1 MMLFWRKGHSAKR
14 GDYGRI
20 CTVKRIYNISVG
32 YLLAIAGLG
41 GLLYGVDFGVIAA
54 AEPYMKAMGV
64 YSDSQISH
72 VVGAVLL
79 GGLVSSITAGWLSD
93 FFGRKKM
100 IVASSAMFLVAIP
113 VVSLSLDCYPMLFA
127 GRVLQGMSAGYM
139 AVTMPMYLTET
150 LPPEIRGRGTGV
162 FQFSL
167 GLGLVV
173 AAGAGCL
180 VATVFGASDTADAAG
195 RVAAWGAN
203 FWWTMLPVAVLFF
216 GSLRLPESPVWE
228 KKSLKLR
235 ASSLESRESLIQSS
249 KLQAPSS
256 KLLSRRYVVPFLLA
270 CLVLTFNKTTGMS
283 SFTSYLVT
291 ILHSAGFEGIFAN
304 WGQLAVKLTN
314 MLVTIAAAA
323 LVDRKGRTWLLKIGT
338 GGMAVGLA
346 AIGSVFLAIERFGVE
361 ASNFTGLLTMFA
373 FFFMQVFY
381 ALGPGLCVWL
391 VLSELM
397 PKRIRANGMAIALFM
412 NQLVAWGLASWFRPW
427 VAAWGWSSMFF
438 FFAAN
443 GVLYFITVCFIPE
456 TKGKSLEELEHLFE
470 LKTTSGQQQE
480 RTKP

>member
-1 MMLFWRKGHSAKR
+1 MHGMNL
-14 GDYGRI
+14 I
-20 CTVKRIYNISVG
+20 IV
-32 YLLAIAGLG
+32 IAGLG
-41 GLLYGVDFGVIAA
+41 GFLYGVDFGVIAA
-54 AEPYMKAMGV
+54 AEPYMKATGI
-64 YSDSQISH
+64 YSEMQISQ

-79 GGLVSSITAGWLSD
+79 GGIIASLTAGVLAER
-93 FFGRKKM
+93 FGRKRM
-100 IVASSAMFLVAIP
+100 IVVSAVMFLVAIP
-113 VVSLSLDCYPMLFA
+113 IVSLSLGAYPIDILVVRPEAEVRSAHVDLLFCALFA

-139 AVTMPMYLTET
+139 AVIMPMYLTET
-150 LPPEIRGRGTGV
+150 LPPTIRGRGTGV
-162 FQFSL
+162 FQFFL

-180 VATVFGASDTADAAG
+180 VAMRYGASDKADAAG
-195 RVAAWGAN
+195 RVAAWSAN
-203 FWWTMLPVAVLFF
+203 FWWTMLPVAVLFV
-216 GSLRLPESPVWE
+216 GSLRLPESPVWLE
-228 KKSLKLR
+228 RKKEDRGLRTKDKGESSSILSPTSSVVCPPNAQSGSL
-235 ASSLESRESLIQSS
+235 
-249 KLQAPSS
+249 LQ
-256 KLLSRRYVVPFLLA
+256 RRYVVPFLLA

-291 ILHSAGFEGIFAN
+291 ILHSAGFEGIYAN

-323 LVDRKGRTWLLKIGT
+323 LVDRKGRTWLLRVGT
-338 GGMAVGLA
+338 GGMTLGLA
-346 AIGSVFLAIERFGVE
+346 AIGSVFLAIERFGVQPN
-361 ASNFTGLLTMFA
+361 NFTGLLTMFA

-438 FFAAN
+438 FFAVN
-443 GVLYFITVCFIPE
+443 GVLYFVTACFIPE
-456 TKGKSLEELEHLFE
+456 TKGKSLDELENLFE
-470 LKTTSGQQQE
+470 K
-480 RTKP
+480 KAKN

>member
-1 MMLFWRKGHSAKR
+1 MEKSGTSNLRF
-14 GDYGRI
+14 
-20 CTVKRIYNISVG
+20 
-32 YLLAIAGLG
+32 LLAIAGLG

-54 AEPYMKAMGV
+54 AEPYMKAMGSF
-64 YSDSQISH
+64 SDARISYI
-72 VVGAVLL
+72 VGAVLL
-79 GGLVSSITAGWLSD
+79 GGIIASLTAGVLAEW
-93 FFGRKKM
+93 FGRKRM
-100 IVASSAMFLVAIP
+100 IVVSAAMFLVAIP
-113 VVSLSLDCYPMLFA
+113 VVSLSLESFYVLYA

-139 AVTMPMYLTET
+139 AVIMPMYLTET
-150 LPPEIRGRGTGV
+150 LPADIRGRGTGV
-162 FQFSL
+162 FQFCL

-203 FWWTMLPVAVLFF
+203 FWWTMIPVAVLFF
-216 GSLRLPESPVWE
+216 GSLRIPESPVW
-228 KKSLKLR
+228 KKRVTGNGERIPR
-235 ASSLESRESLIQSS
+235 AKRVAEGDAL
-249 KLQAPSS
+249 AGVGT
-256 KLLSRRYVVPFLLA
+256 LLSRRYVVPFLLA
-270 CLVLTFNKTTGMS
+270 CIVLTLNKTTGMS
-283 SFTSYLVT
+283 SFTSYLVS

-323 LVDRKGRTWLLKIGT
+323 LVDRKGRTWLLKVGT
-338 GGMAVGLA
+338 GGMTVGLA
-346 AIGSVFLAIERFGVE
+346 AIGSVFLAIERFGVQ
-361 ASNFTGLLTMFA
+361 ANNFTGLLTMFA

-397 PKRIRANGMAIALFM
+397 PLRIRANGMAIALFM
-412 NQLVAWGLASWFRPW
+412 NQFVAWGLASSFRQW

-443 GVLYFITVCFIPE
+443 GILYFIVALFIPE
-456 TKGKSLEELEHLFE
+456 TKGKTLEELEHLFE
-470 LKTTSGQQQE
+470 RKE
-480 RTKP
+480 K

>member
-1 MMLFWRKGHSAKR
+1 MKL
-14 GDYGRI
+14 I
-20 CTVKRIYNISVG
+20 IV
-32 YLLAIAGLG
+32 IAGLG
-41 GLLYGVDFGVIAA
+41 GFLYGVDFGVIAA

-64 YSDSQISH
+64 YTDAQISH
-72 VVGAVLL
+72 IVGAVLL
-79 GGLVSSITAGWLSD
+79 GGLFSSITAGWLSD

-100 IVASSAMFLVAIP
+100 IAASAAMFLAAIP
-113 VVSLSLDCYPMLFA
+113 VVSLSLGSYPFLYA

-139 AVTMPMYLTET
+139 AVVMPMYITET
-150 LPPEIRGRGTGV
+150 LPPAIRGRGTGV
-162 FQFSL
+162 FQFFL

-180 VATVFGASDTADAAG
+180 VAMHYGASDKADAAG

-203 FWWTMLPVAVLFF
+203 FWWTMLPVAVLFV
-216 GSLRLPESPVWE
+216 GSLRLPESPVWLGR
-228 KKSLKLR
+228 KKEDRGLRTKDKGESSSILSPTSSVVCPPNAQSGSL
-235 ASSLESRESLIQSS
+235 
-249 KLQAPSS
+249 LQ
-256 KLLSRRYVVPFLLA
+256 RRYAVPFLLA

-291 ILHSAGFEGIFAN
+291 ILHSAGFEGIYAN

-314 MLVTIAAAA
+314 MLVTLAAAA
-323 LVDRKGRTWLLKIGT
+323 LVDRKGRTWLLKVGT
-338 GGMAVGLA
+338 GGMTIGLA
-346 AIGSVFLAIERFGVE
+346 AIGSVFLAIERFGVQ
-361 ASNFTGLLTMFA
+361 ANNFTGLVTMFA

-397 PKRIRANGMAIALFM
+397 PLKIRANGMAIALFM

-438 FFAAN
+438 FFAVN
-443 GVLYFITVCFIPE
+443 GVLYFITACFIPE
-456 TKGKSLEELEHLFE
+456 TKGKSLEELEHLFDG
-470 LKTTSGQQQE
+470 KKNRS
-480 RTKP
+480 

>member
-1 MMLFWRKGHSAKR
+1 MKSDCQF
-14 GDYGRI
+14 
-20 CTVKRIYNISVG
+20 SVR

-54 AEPYMKAMGV
+54 AEPYLKAMGV
-64 YSDSQISH
+64 YSDAQISH

-79 GGLVSSITAGWLSD
+79 GGLFSSITAGWLCD
-93 FFGRKKM
+93 FFGRKRM
-100 IVASSAMFLVAIP
+100 IVAAAAMFLVAIP
-113 VVSLSLDCYPMLFA
+113 VVSLSLSSYPALYT

-139 AVTMPMYLTET
+139 AVVMPMYLTET

-162 FQFSL
+162 FQFCL
-167 GLGLVV
+167 ALGLVV

-180 VATVFGASDTADAAG
+180 VASWYGASDTADAGG
-195 RVAAWGAN
+195 RAAAWGAN
-203 FWWTMLPVAVLFF
+203 FWWTMLPVAVLFL
-216 GSLRLPESPVWE
+216 GGLRLPESPVWLSRGSRFVVRDSCDAQTSHE
-228 KKSLKLR
+228 PRTSL
-235 ASSLESRESLIQSS
+235 
-249 KLQAPSS
+249 LQ
-256 KLLSRRYVVPFLLA
+256 RRYVLPFLLA

-323 LVDRKGRTWLLKIGT
+323 LVDRRGRTWLLKVGT
-338 GGMAVGLA
+338 GGMTLGLA
-346 AIGSVFLAIERFGVE
+346 AIGCVFLAIERFGVE
-361 ASNFTGLLTMFA
+361 ANNFTGLVTLFA

-397 PKRIRANGMAIALFM
+397 PTRIRANGMAIALFM

-443 GVLYFITVCFIPE
+443 GVGYFVVSLFIPE
-456 TKGKSLEELEHLFE
+456 TKGKSLKELETLFE
-470 LKTTSGQQQE
+470 RK
-480 RTKP
+480 RK